1 MTYGVIVRVPAPIE
15 SYRAAHAEIGKVL
28 GSMQPDGLILH
39 VARPIES
46 GFEMFEVWESKEH
59 SDRFNEEIA
68 GPAVNRSGAPA
79 DGPHA
84 QFEEFEP
91 ETVEL
96 SQQPNHRV

>member
-15 SYRAAHAEIGKVL
+15 AYRASHAEIVKVL
-28 GSMQPDGLILH
+28 GSMSPDGLILH
-39 VARPIES
+39 VARPTAS

-59 SDRFNEEIA
+59 SDRFNAEIA
-68 GPAVNRSGAPA
+68 GPAVNRSGAPI

-84 QFEEFEP
+84 EFEAFEP

-96 SQQPNHRV
+96 PQQG